1 MSNIGHVAEELQVG
15 RGDPVYVA
23 HGYLTKVPVPAI
35 TPFIEAYSKPG
46 QVVAD
51 PYAGSGMTGVAAAML
66 GRAARL
72 FDISVLG
79 QHIGRN
85 YLNLVDAPSLEK
97 HAEKV
102 VTRAQAR
109 IGDVY
114 TVRCSSCGGQA
125 SLAKTVWSMRVACS
139 GCGSPVNYYRVL
151 EAAGWRKEDMTC
163 PVCDE

>member
-23 HGYLTKVPVPAI
+23 HAYLTKVPVPAI
-35 TPFIEAYSKPG
+35 IPFIEAYSKPG
-46 QVVAD
+46 NVVMD

-72 FDISVLG
+72 LRHLRTRPAHRPELPQPCRRAVSSKSTLK
-79 QHIGRN
+79 RSSR
-85 YLNLVDAPSLEK
+85 APRP
-97 HAEKV
+97 A
-102 VTRAQAR
+102 

-114 TVRCSSCGGQA
+114 AVRCSSCGGQA

-139 GCGSPVNYYRVL
+139 GCGSPVNYYRAL
-151 EAAGWRKEDMTC
+151 EAAGWRKDRHDM
-163 PVCDE
+163 PRM